1 MRYRNHS
8 VRSHACTLRM
18 FRARILAGTDRTDG
32 EWNVSY
38 SACRPDRIARIVRG
52 SNERNTEDPFSDRPK
67 SLSTVDDRLDP
78 HEPDDPLS
86 TISRTAQREP
96 SDCRWLP
103 QRTDVVAALVAVSA
117 SVGLVLWQNKLNIGV
132 FSIMM
137 RAMMAERLP
146 VLQR

>member
-18 FRARILAGTDRTDG
+18 FRARILAGTDTTDV

-38 SACRPDRIARIVRG
+38 SACRPDRIARIVRE
-52 SNERNTEDPFSDRPK
+52 SNERNTADPFSDRPK
-67 SLSTVDDRLDP
+67 SLSTADDRLDRP
-78 HEPDDPLS
+78 EPDDPLG

-103 QRTDVVAALVAVSA
+103 RRTDVVAVLVAVSA
-117 SVGLVLWQNKLNIGV
+117 SVGWYLWQNRWNVGV
-132 FSIMM
+132 FSIMLHM
-137 RAMMAERLP
+137 MMAERLP